1 MVPLTDDGMTPAA
14 DTPRETAMFTK
25 TLIAALVLAGVSL
38 TFVAN
43 ASAAPTKAPAQAE
56 QGYFDRASNGGHHE
70 GDTNG
75 F

>member
-1 MVPLTDDGMTPAA
+1 
-14 DTPRETAMFTK
+14 MFTK

-56 QGYFDRASNGGHHE
+56 QSYFDRASNGGHHE